1 MRLLWRSQTITPQAT
16 IKIPALARGGTR
28 SGKPANLAKTVRQRE
43 LSRVRGRFS
52 FFQGQMLYR
61 VYSVGPSRYRW
72 LLPMLRDDLPSVAE
86 DQAQETADEA
96 IAPSDLDLILIP
108 VITDHFLLPALLP
121 GTELLGQRGRYR
133 IEALVN
139 VRGRGRV
146 YRGRQ

>member
-1 MRLLWRSQTITPQAT
+1 
-16 IKIPALARGGTR
+16 
-28 SGKPANLAKTVRQRE
+28 
-43 LSRVRGRFS
+43 
-52 FFQGQMLYR
+52 
-61 VYSVGPSRYRW
+61 
-72 LLPMLRDDLPSVAE
+72 MLRDDLPSVAE
-86 DQAQETADEA
+86 DQAQKTADGA